1 MDIRDSFGWEMSNFV
16 FGYKKKC
23 PFNHTL
29 TLQELYLYSLT
40 FLLHVLV
47 DVMVSSGG
55 KKVKIII
62 RMQFW
67 FSKTINVVYL
77 GCT

>member
-1 MDIRDSFGWEMSNFV
+1 MSNFV

-62 RMQFW
+62 RMQF
-67 FSKTINVVYL
+67 
-77 GCT
+77 